1 MSTPVKHDERLEAY
15 ARLAVRVGA
24 NVSPGQLVQVL
35 CLVEHAPLA
44 RAIVRE
50 AYAAGA
56 SYVEVTYGDPHTRRA
71 AIELGPEEMLGHSPA
86 WMLDRI
92 AAWGEQETA
101 LVSLTG
107 DPEPELFADLDG
119 TLVAK
124 SQPREIQVAYLKL
137 VSARKLNW
145 TIVAA
150 PNEGWARQ
158 VFGEPDL
165 ERLWQ
170 AVATAV
176 RLDEPDPVAAWRG
189 HVERLGARSAQLNE
203 RAFDAIR
210 FRGPGTDLTVGLI
223 HGARWASAENE
234 TAWGVRHIPNM
245 PTEEVFTAPDFRRT
259 EGVVRSTFPLSVG
272 GAIVRDL
279 ELRFEGGRAIEVKAS
294 AGEDIIRRQLETDPQ
309 AAMLGEVALVDGE
322 SAVRK
327 SGLVFSNTLFD
338 ENAACHIAYGHGIAG
353 ALEGAEA
360 LSPDELLERG
370 LNVSGIH
377 TDFMVG
383 SPDVEVDGIEAGGA
397 AVPLLRGDV
406 WQLA

>member
-1 MSTPVKHDERLEAY
+1 MSAPVKPDERLEAY

-56 SYVEVTYGDPHTRRA
+56 SYVEVTYGDAHTRRA

-92 AAWGEQETA
+92 AGWGEQERA

-189 HVERLGARSAQLNE
+189 HVERLGARCAQLNE

-210 FRGPGTDLTVGLI
+210 FRGPGTDLSVGLI
-223 HGARWASAENE
+223 HGARRASSARRSRSRSAARSCATSSCASRAGARSRSRRPRARTSSVASLRRIPRRRCSARSHSW
-234 TAWGVRHIPNM
+234 TASRRCARAGSSSRTRSSTRPPRATS
-245 PTEEVFTAPDFRRT
+245 PTDTASP
-259 EGVVRSTFPLSVG
+259 VRS
-272 GAIVRDL
+272 
-279 ELRFEGGRAIEVKAS
+279 RAPTPSRPRSCSSAAS
-294 AGEDIIRRQLETDPQ
+294 T
-309 AAMLGEVALVDGE
+309 
-322 SAVRK
+322 
-327 SGLVFSNTLFD
+327 
-338 ENAACHIAYGHGIAG
+338 
-353 ALEGAEA
+353 
-360 LSPDELLERG
+360 SPA
-370 LNVSGIH
+370 S
-377 TDFMVG
+377 TPT
-383 SPDVEVDGIEAGGA
+383 S
-397 AVPLLRGDV
+397 
-406 WQLA
+406 W